1 LSGQSY
7 WLRFHNGK
15 EIRVLSASPSDGDVL
30 VRVEGDEER
39 CVTSGIF
46 EEGPRGTYGWC
57 VSAPPP
63 GEGWT
68 LDCEASARKDFRV
81 AYWRRP
87 R

>member
-1 LSGQSY
+1 MSDESFWIRFPSGKKIS
-7 WLRFHNGK
+7 L
-15 EIRVLSASPSDGDVL
+15 LSACVYDRDAL

-39 CVTSGIF
+39 CVTSGTF
-46 EEGPRGTYGWC
+46 EEGPRGTYGWRA
-57 VSAPPP
+57 APPP

-68 LDCEASARKDFRV
+68 LDREASARKDFRV